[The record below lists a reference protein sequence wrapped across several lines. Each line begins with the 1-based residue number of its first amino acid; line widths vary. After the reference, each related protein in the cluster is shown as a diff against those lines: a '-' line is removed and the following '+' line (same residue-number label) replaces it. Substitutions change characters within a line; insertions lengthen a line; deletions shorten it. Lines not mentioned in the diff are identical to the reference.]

1 MQNES
6 AKAKTIVLGVS
17 GGVAAYKAAE
27 LVRLLSERGLIVQVV
42 MTAGARRFVQ
52 PLTFAALTGRKV
64 ITKLFS
70 EADDEST
77 FQSSI
82 EHIAVAQA
90 ADVLLVAPATADVLA
105 KFAHGIAD
113 DFLTT
118 MQLAYTGPMI
128 VAPAMNVNMLSHAA
142 TQSNMRVLQSRGV
155 RVVEPED
162 GALAC
167 GMVGPGRLAELSS
180 IVTAVEEALASTAPQ
195 APDLDGET
203 VLITAGPTKEHLD
216 PVRFLSN
223 HSSGRMGYA
232 LAEEARVRGARV
244 IFVRGP
250 VELAPP
256 QDCELVAVTTAEQM
270 HQAVLER
277 LRDATIVIAAA
288 AVADYRPRRAAVE
301 KIKKQSG
308 SLALELEPTPDILAE
323 VGRLKGERVV
333 IGFAAET
340 EDVAE
345 NARKKL
351 AAKNCDL
358 IVANP
363 VGAAAGGTGFDSDQ
377 NQGWLIDATGGA
389 VELPP
394 MSKRQMAATIFDHAL
409 AYRRQSSYPATRYPS
424 KITAPVGPLHQVGQ
438 S

>member
-1 MQNES
+1 MPNEA
-6 AKAKTIVLGVS
+6 AKAKTVVLGVT
-17 GGVAAYKAAE
+17 GGIAAYKAAE
-27 LVRLLSERGLIVQVV
+27 LVRLLTERGLAVQVV
-42 MTAGARRFVQ
+42 MTAGARKFVQ

-64 ITKLFS
+64 ITELFS

-77 FQSSI
+77 LQSSI
-82 EHIAVAQA
+82 EHISVAQE

-118 MQLAYTGPMI
+118 MQLAYAGPMV
-128 VAPAMNVNMLSHAA
+128 VAPAMNVNMWNHAA
-142 TQSNMRVLQSRGV
+142 TRGNMEVLRARGV
-155 RVVEPED
+155 RVVEPDE

-167 GMVGPGRLAELSS
+167 GMTGPGRLAELSS
-180 IVTAVEEALASTAPQ
+180 IVAAVEEALASAAPQ
-195 APDLDGET
+195 SPDLAGET
-203 VLITAGPTKEHLD
+203 VLITAGPTKEALD

-232 LAEEARVRGARV
+232 LAEEALARGGRV
-244 IFVRGP
+244 ILVSGP

-256 QDCELVAVTTAEQM
+256 DDCEFVPVTTAQQM

-277 LRDATIVIAAA
+277 LKDATLVIAAA
-288 AVADYRPRRAAVE
+288 AVADYRPSQVAGE

-308 SLALELEPTPDILAE
+308 AMSIELEATPDILAE
-323 VGRLKGERVV
+323 VGRLKGERMV

-340 EDVAE
+340 ENVAE

-363 VGAAAGGTGFDSDQ
+363 VGDVAGGTGFDSDA
-377 NQGWLIDATGGA
+377 NQGWLIDATGEA
-389 VELPP
+389 TELAP
-394 MSKRQMAATIFDHAL
+394 MPKRRMAARIFDRAFAL
-409 AYRRQSSYPATRYPS
+409 RQASFRAAR
-424 KITAPVGPLHQVGQ
+424 
-438 S
+438 